1 MNCGE
6 KIAELRKKHGMTQDD
21 LGKAMNV
28 SYQAVSKWERDES
41 QPDFDTM
48 TKIAKLFNVPL
59 GYFAKDGEAET
70 STETVKEEIKAAV
83 KEAVKEERTATPVE
97 GPVGTCTVC
106 GRLIKESE
114 AETLS
119 PKLVCKECAER
130 ERREAQTP
138 KDEIAGTCTV
148 CGKLIKESET
158 ASFSPKLVCKECAER
173 KEQEKIK
180 AQTKAEQN
188 IKAEKERSAR
198 EILGHGFDV
207 PLIVSLVLSFICYV
221 ALTVV
226 TFLNQATDDVMIF
239 GSLTFLCPL
248 ALFGCTHAIVD
259 AVREWRDRDSDQAY
273 TRNLS
278 LIIGACFAAVNL
290 AVFLTLFLTSGEGE
304 DLFFLILLFVSV
316 VLSFTFVSQFMWGGV
331 VKEIF
336 TAGGFTFKL
345 PGFIITLDIDSVLWM
360 IVAKFFLGILAVI
373 VFIVTTVLFAVIAVL
388 GSVFIFIPSVL
399 WKTGKDH
406 KAKQSLKD

>member
-59 GYFAKDGEAET
+59 GYFAEDGEAEA
-70 STETVKEEIKAAV
+70 SSETVKEEIRAAV

-97 GPVGTCTVC
+97 SPV
-106 GRLIKESE
+106 
-114 AETLS
+114 
-119 PKLVCKECAER
+119 
-130 ERREAQTP
+130 
-138 KDEIAGTCTV
+138 GTCTV

-158 ASFSPKLVCKECAER
+158 AFFSPKLVCKECAER

-180 AQTKAEQN
+180 AQAKAAQDAKE
-188 IKAEKERSAR
+188 EKERSAR

-207 PLIVSLVLSFICYV
+207 PLIVSLVLSLLCYV

-226 TFLNQATDDVMIF
+226 TFLNQATDDVILYGF
-239 GSLTFLCPL
+239 LIFLCPL
-248 ALFGCTHAIVD
+248 VLFGCTHAIID
-259 AVREWRDRDSDQAY
+259 AVNEWRDRDSDVAY

-278 LIIGACFAAVNL
+278 LIIGACFAGVNL

-304 DLFFLILLFVSV
+304 DLFFLILLFMSV

-388 GSVFIFIPSVL
+388 GSVFIFIPSVF

-406 KAKQSLKD
+406 KAKKSLKD